1 MNPGTASEARAGILR
16 VGPMLDGL
24 ALNLMAAGLCL
35 LLAALLTVP
44 QRIAQRSG
52 SRGVLALHLEAD
64 GGLKLWNRPV
74 QERELRPLLAAAG
87 ERQSRGLQSRGLQSR
102 GLQSRGLRLRLI
114 PDPALPW
121 GVVQERVAT
130 LERSGLPMELQLP

>member
-74 QERELRPLLAAAG
+74 QERELRQLLAAAG
-87 ERQSRGLQSRGLQSR
+87 ERQSRGLQSR

>member
-102 GLQSRGLRLRLI
+102 GLRLRLI